1 MERLCLK
8 AGTPVDSNTYAEIV
22 EVKRTETLQSRFF
35 APEVPRQEAGTGTV
49 FQRLQQDSQT
59 RQKVKTTQG
68 KETITKQ
75 VARPG
80 YRIEE
85 VLLRKHAEAQLKRER
100 LKAKWE
106 QEIMKD
112 VLPAPRINEYSKQL
126 AEQHYSYGIHMRC
139 GAGNRTQFSQTPSLD
154 LSFPKEPNKVNK
166 VDSRLLSMRLG
177 KYSDLVLPEDTVVS
191 VGKEDRLEDE
201 ETPIELAEYE
211 TVEKPAPI
219 PQPSA
224 ASHPVYKSLTPMYRS
239 QTAASSPDFR
249 LIRTST
255 AVSSPIQPLP
265 VPTQSLEEAEP
276 LEIPEM
282 SFTARSIVSDA
293 TVSRERAVEYQ
304 KMVKRHMELVGKRP
318 QSLRP

>member
-8 AGTPVDSNTYAEIV
+8 AGIPVDSNTYAEIV
-22 EVKRTETLQSRFF
+22 EVKQTETLQSRFF

-68 KETITKQ
+68 KGTITRQ

-126 AEQHYSYGIHMRC
+126 AEQHYSYGVHMRC
-139 GAGNRTQFSQTPSLD
+139 GAGNRTQISQTPSLD
-154 LSFPKEPNKVNK
+154 LSLPKEPPI

-177 KYSDLVLPEDTVVS
+177 KYSDLVLPEDPTAS
-191 VGKEDRLEDE
+191 AGKEERFEEDE
-201 ETPIELAEYE
+201 TPLELAENE
-211 TVEKPAPI
+211 AVEKPAPL
-219 PQPSA
+219 PQPSI

-239 QTAASSPDFR
+239 QTAASSPDLR
-249 LIRTST
+249 LIRAST
-255 AVSSPIQPLP
+255 PLSKPYQPLAIP
-265 VPTQSLEEAEP
+265 AQSLEEAEP
-276 LEIPEM
+276 LEIPEV

>member
-1 MERLCLK
+1 
-8 AGTPVDSNTYAEIV
+8 
-22 EVKRTETLQSRFF
+22 
-35 APEVPRQEAGTGTV
+35 
-49 FQRLQQDSQT
+49 
-59 RQKVKTTQG
+59 
-68 KETITKQ
+68 

-139 GAGNRTQFSQTPSLD
+139 GAGNRTQLSQTPSLD
-154 LSFPKEPNKVNK
+154 LSLPKEPPK

-177 KYSDLVLPEDTVVS
+177 KYSDLVLPEDPTAS
-191 VGKEDRLEDE
+191 VGKEERFEED
-201 ETPIELAEYE
+201 ETPIELAENE
-211 TVEKPAPI
+211 AVEKPAPL
-219 PQPSA
+219 PQPST

-239 QTAASSPDFR
+239 QTTASSPDLR
-249 LIRTST
+249 LIRAST
-255 AVSSPIQPLP
+255 PLSHPIQHLAA
-265 VPTQSLEEAEP
+265 PTQSLEEAEP

-293 TVSRERAVEYQ
+293 TVSRERALEYQ

-318 QSLRP
+318 QSLQP